1 MRPHHLFLVSAGV
14 FAAAGTILN
23 RPGLPPGDADWE
35 TLSGGMPWPLAALAA
50 VAAVLVLWTVGYIL
64 NNRRAARAA
73 GIRLAGRKA
82 DIQVLANRS
91 PAEFTELLDTVFS
104 AAGLYYRRRCPVP
117 GGMYTFAKNRTV
129 VEAEHMFVIAAPGPD
144 GTTLVRVA
152 AEQPPGTLNWGEA
165 GRQVRLLLA
174 ELVKWD
180 TVVRE
185 GPPAEDRP
193 EDGTEDGP
201 EDGTEPA
208 WPKVPL
214 TLEPAPAGWSELP
227 LPAQYPE
234 WDPEM
239 EDDGEG
245 FTVTISRHPARKD
258 KA

>member
-1 MRPHHLFLVSAGV
+1 MRPHHLFLVCAGV
-14 FAAAGTILN
+14 FTAAGIVLN
-23 RPGLPPGDADWE
+23 RPGLLPGDADWA

-50 VAAVLVLWTVGYIL
+50 VAVVLFLWTVGYIF

-73 GIRLAGRKA
+73 EIRLTGRKA

-91 PAEFTELLDTVFS
+91 PADFTELLDTVFS

-129 VEAEHMFVIAAPGPD
+129 VEAEHMFIITAPGPD

-185 GPPAEDRP
+185 GWSAE
-193 EDGTEDGP
+193 GDGP
-201 EDGTEPA
+201 PDGLQDGTEPA
-208 WPKVPL
+208 WPTVPL

-227 LPAQYPE
+227 LPARYPE
-234 WDPEM
+234 WEPDT

-245 FTVTISRHPARKD
+245 FTITISKDPAPKD